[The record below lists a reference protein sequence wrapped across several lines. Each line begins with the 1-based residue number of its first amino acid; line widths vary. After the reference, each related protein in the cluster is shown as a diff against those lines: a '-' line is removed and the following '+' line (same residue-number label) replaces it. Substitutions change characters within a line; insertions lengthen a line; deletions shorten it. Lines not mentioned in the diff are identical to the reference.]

1 MDIKTARQIPRSTL
15 ERLLSAVPFFN
26 TVKAEDAWQF
36 EVLLQHSRLVTLAPG
51 EMLLARGAGDAW
63 LYFLLKGQLAV
74 YPGDP
79 GSAVAAINTITPGE
93 VVGDLAAL
101 QGAGRT
107 ATVAAPADGK
117 QVVAIGTDFTVFG
130 ELEDTRVISLPT
142 KLAHY
147 RNTVH
152 SLRWKLEVYRMQYPR
167 CVLAG
172 RHRQVRLFTGAK
184 DTPEELLGLHSQAL
198 SLSGLLLAWNRE
210 LAGGNAQLSERPP
223 VALAASCK

>member
-51 EMLLARGAGDAW
+51 EML
-63 LYFLLKGQLAV
+63 LAV

-130 ELEDTRVISLPT
+130 DLEDTRVISLPT